1 MCFRKHLLLIWAY
14 AEETIPVEDDES
26 FRQEIEQLAK
36 ETKQFRTEEERSL
49 HIGSPER
56 AMKRMTAFPNASFEP
71 K

>member
-1 MCFRKHLLLIWAY
+1 M
-14 AEETIPVEDDES
+14 EDDES